1 MASAYQIDTYRDPAK
16 VDLSSTFQAQS
27 YKQQNYDI
35 NTQQTQQLINQYA
48 GTDLLKDVDKEYFGQ
63 RLNTLVGF
71 INQSGTRDW
80 SRKSIS
86 DQLQNYVS
94 TSLDKN
100 VMNAI
105 ASTQSFRKQQ
115 AEIEDI
121 KKNKPDQYSMQ
132 NEWFATQDLQRYLST
147 KEVGDTYHAQSYVP
161 YTDVKK
167 IILDNADKLK
177 EFGIEYYTNP
187 IGGNSYFT
195 KVGTF
200 EKIDPEKAKE
210 YLSTIMDAKVMN
222 QLYIDGQ
229 YSYKDTKP
237 EAIQEKFKSR
247 LDSYDKVYSERLT
260 ELKSLSLGATRDKK
274 AEYQNAI
281 SVLETNRNELN
292 KQRNQQLSPQAA
304 ADYLYRTDFE
314 NKWTG
319 FLSFNRL
326 KDYKIDNSGFQIKQ
340 HMDNV
345 MMANRNYNLQVDK
358 FKYDMMNDSANRSQE
373 DAQFNATMEVEG
385 YKKNPDGSYSFIGG
399 PNSGITPTDVPK
411 ELQEERLANPITT
424 AESDWNQSA
433 IDVREIV
440 AKQLQ
445 ETVNNGKNPFY
456 ADKLQNANFEH
467 VANLLINRPDQY
479 TGLYKLLSP
488 ENKKIIDQAKSAK
501 SRLTTVDKNIGAI
514 KDDMIA
520 IGKAAMSPKTKD
532 TTKEMFRS
540 NSFGYTLD
548 SKGNL
553 VKGDVLTGENS
564 FSNVARV
571 VTQVNTLLKSG
582 NLSKDDETAYN
593 RLLRKTMIDSGMSQK
608 QMTDVVDKMLFTRTY
623 TGKLDALAQWGA
635 ALVSS
640 GHQSEILKGY
650 QGFANLF
657 ESSGDPFTFA
667 DDIIKKGQEAGTQGN
682 KRGII
687 AEIDDKI
694 DGLSLRH
701 TNTNFNDLGGENF
714 FGNEDIDSSKLKDA
728 SGKSFHPSEIMT
740 RWEEQLKQGKNAL
753 AKNATTTF
761 NKAFNIDMGS
771 KAGEAMRGTFMALMP
786 VGTDLQ
792 KDSNVQITLDK
803 ETGIANITAAVKQGK
818 EYVPTTFQAKI
829 QDLPQGLL
837 SKIDLSTTNDL
848 YSASNN
854 YSVNYSRQTE
864 LPRTISEWASSIE
877 SLPENE
883 RTSAF
888 NNPPVTQQDMI
899 QRLDASLGK
908 EIVDKNIQEIQK
920 ILDSPVSIS
929 NIRENGQWTVVAKQ
943 GSDILL
949 RQPTGQETYN
959 PDLMESASNKIIVE
973 AITERIKQ
981 TLFNGRN

>member
-63 RLNTLVGF
+63 RLNTLVNF
-71 INQSGTRDW
+71 VNQSGTRDW

-86 DQLQNYVS
+86 DQIQNYVS

-167 IILDNADKLK
+167 AILDNADKLK

-195 KVGTF
+195 KVGSF

-237 EAIQEKFKSR
+237 EAIQEKYKSR

-260 ELKSLSLGATRDKK
+260 ELKTLSLGATRDKK

-281 SVLETNRNELN
+281 STLENNRNELN
-292 KQRNQQLSPQAA
+292 KQRNQELSPQAA
-304 ADYLYRTDFE
+304 ADYLYRSDFE

-326 KDYKIDNSGFQIKQ
+326 KDYKIDDSGFKIKQ
-340 HMDNV
+340 HMDDISLK
-345 MMANRNYNLQVDK
+345 NRDYNQRINE
-358 FKYDMMNDSANRSQE
+358 FKYKVMNDQADRAQN
-373 DAQFNATMEVEG
+373 DAQFNAKMEVDG
-385 YKKNPDGSYSFIGG
+385 YKKNADGSYSFIGS

-411 ELQEERLANPITT
+411 ELQEEKLANPITT
-424 AESDWNQSA
+424 AENDWDQSA
-433 IDVREIV
+433 VDVRDIV

-501 SRLTTVDKNIGAI
+501 SRLTTIDKNLGAI

-520 IGKAAMSPKTKD
+520 VGKAAMSAKTKD
-532 TTKEMFRS
+532 TTKEMFRK

-571 VTQVNTLLKSG
+571 VTQVNTLLKDG
-582 NLSKDDETAYN
+582 NLSKDDETAYK
-593 RLLRKTMIDSGMSQK
+593 RLLRKTMIESGMSQK
-608 QMTDVVDKMLFTRTY
+608 QMKDVVDKMVFTRTY
-623 TGKLDALAQWGA
+623 DGKLDALAQWGA
-635 ALVSS
+635 AMVSS
-640 GHQSEILKGY
+640 GPQSMVLKGY

-657 ESSGDPFTFA
+657 ESSGNPFTFA

-687 AEIDDKI
+687 AEIDDTV
-694 DGLSLRH
+694 DGLSLRY
-701 TNTNFNDLGGENF
+701 TNRNFNDLGGENF
-714 FGNEDIDSSKLKDA
+714 FGKEDIDSSKLKDA

-740 RWEEQLKQGKNAL
+740 RWEGQLREGKNAL

-837 SKIDLSTTNDL
+837 SKIDLSTTNEL
-848 YSASNN
+848 YSAKNN

-864 LPRTISEWASSIE
+864 LPRTISEWTSSIE

-920 ILDSPVSIS
+920 IIDSPVSIS